1 MNPSLGLPLWVLS
14 LALISVLVVS
24 FVFGWI
30 ARLLLRGRAQL
41 STTASVVMSIL
52 GSAVGFALAWLI
64 RPTVAP
70 TSPLAISLA
79 LGASVIAVAAYAS
92 VAAHFQRPQRATT
105 AELVRAGESDQVEFK
120 STARVNLHT
129 GAKDDKMEQ
138 VVAKTLAA
146 FLNADG
152 GTLIVGVDDAGTPL
166 GLDRD
171 LATMKAPD
179 HDRFQLW
186 LRDLLTTALGPN
198 GAALVTVEFEA
209 LPDGD
214 GIARD
219 VCRITAGASPRP
231 VFLRPNKNAAPELWV
246 RTGNSSRQLAVDAA
260 SEYVMHRWPLGPGAG
275 IAAQFRAA
283 MRFSQGR

>member
-1 MNPSLGLPLWVLS
+1 MTPSLGLPLWVLS
-14 LALISVLVVS
+14 LSLITVLVVS

-30 ARLLLRGRAQL
+30 ARQVLRGRAQL

-64 RPTVAP
+64 QPTVAP
-70 TSPLAISLA
+70 TSPLAITLA
-79 LGASVIAVAAYAS
+79 LGASVLAVAAYAGL
-92 VAAHFQRPQRATT
+92 AAHFQHPQRATT

-129 GAKDDKMEQ
+129 GAKDDKIEQ

-152 GTLIVGVDDAGTPL
+152 GTLIIGVDDAGTPL
-166 GLDRD
+166 GLDGD

-186 LRDLLTTALGPN
+186 LRDLLTTTLGPN
-198 GAALVTVEFEA
+198 GAALVTVEFER
-209 LPDGD
+209 LPDGE
-214 GIARD
+214 GVAHD
-219 VCRITAGASPRP
+219 VCRVTAAASPRP

-260 SEYVMHRWPLGPGAG
+260 SEYVMHRWPLGMGAG